1 MEGPRL
7 ISLQS
12 INAEAGGEEK
22 RGREA
27 GRRTEKKI
35 EPAQRKV
42 RKLYRSTTRQVANMI
57 ADTEPAP
64 GFPPHSR
71 HLTTD
76 HRSNNKQ
83 LLPRTYIRGG
93 AGVVVDKRPLR
104 NGMRTYLLCFGLQ
117 GFSC

>member
-1 MEGPRL
+1 MEGPQL

-12 INAEAGGEEK
+12 INAEAGEEEK
-22 RGREA
+22 EGEKQ
-27 GRRTEKKI
+27 EEEPKKI

-93 AGVVVDKRPLR
+93 AGVVVDKRPLS